1 MPTFNCAKCQDM
13 CQDMKEV
20 MRNCA
25 GDSPFILAEATE
37 SSAPSGQAEF
47 DLLGAMAVLA
57 KDWESQGGFLNNQ
70 HDHETDRAAGRVYQK
85 CAKALKKIASST

>member
-1 MPTFNCAKCQDM
+1 MPTFNCHKCPDI

-37 SSAPSGQAEF
+37 SRAPSGQAEF
-47 DLLGAMAVLA
+47 DLLSAGHGLNGVFRSIISHRMMGYDCDMDKDEFDEMIDDLVKAAM
-57 KDWESQGGFLNNQ
+57 QG
-70 HDHETDRAAGRVYQK
+70 T
-85 CAKALKKIASST
+85 